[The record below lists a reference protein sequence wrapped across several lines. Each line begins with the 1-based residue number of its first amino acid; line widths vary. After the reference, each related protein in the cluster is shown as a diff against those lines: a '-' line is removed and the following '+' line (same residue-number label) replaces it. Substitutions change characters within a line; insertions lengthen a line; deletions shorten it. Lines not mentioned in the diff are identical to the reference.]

1 VGLERAITL
10 QTVTSLLAVLFYGAL
25 IYAVARHGLRGNRLN
40 QVFSLYLLTMVLW
53 QLAYLMVTLSANAE
67 QALFWYSLVVA
78 VVSGQFVVYFVFIRT
93 LLRIRAPSTL
103 VYLGLLVWGLTV
115 VWVLLGKEPSM
126 LSGIRR
132 DQATSLFVPTFGPLL
147 PFAGGV
153 HYFFLACAMFYL
165 VRGYRTTKSPLQRSR
180 IQYLVLGFVVVLFGT
195 MANFEPR
202 LQPYPVD
209 VGANIVNAFVIAY
222 AIYRYQLLNIR
233 LVVRKGLLYSILTA
247 VIGFAYF
254 LTTFLTVSLFHPVAG
269 YQLVLSLIIGALT
282 AVVVEPLRSRVQ
294 SWIDRFF
301 FREQYDASRMLQDL
315 SRTSAAVLNQDQLTG
330 MILDA
335 VISTM
340 HIGRAVLFLKQ
351 EGSGEFQMVSQRGL
365 GDSAVLRLRRD
376 HPVVYWLNGHDG
388 ILTRRD
394 MELLPVF
401 KALWGQEEADLDT
414 IGAELFIPLKVKDA
428 LVGIFAVGSKLSQEA
443 YSQADQLTLTTL
455 ANQTA
460 VAVANARLYSAEQ
473 RRVKE
478 SRVLL
483 DIAAAVGSTLDL
495 TEILK
500 FISRRTA
507 EVCQVH
513 RCSIFLLDAQRQSA
527 LPLMSQ
533 LASGETDEELWK
545 RFRYQ
550 TYVQQLDQS
559 PIFRAV
565 IRDRQPLVLGA
576 SELEALP
583 GAWVAPFTISSVLIV
598 PLIARDQVI
607 GAMALD
613 QVEPGKRFS
622 DEQINLAMTLGSQT
636 AAAIE
641 NARLHEQTIKEK
653 ARAEAILQET
663 FSGIV
668 VVDERLRIVSMNPG
682 AELITGYLAEEV
694 VGRRVDTVF
703 GLEMGGPDSPLTCA
717 FETGADVLPLET
729 MLTVR
734 HGSKDVLLGV
744 TPLPAG
750 NQPSKQC
757 LLSFTDVTK
766 LKEVD
771 RLRSSIVANVS
782 HELRTPLAS
791 IKAYTELLLV
801 GADEDDG
808 KLRQEWLAV
817 ISQETDRVTALVS
830 DMLNLARLESEHVE
844 LVKEPLDLAALI
856 ADVVASFRVQL
867 ERRNLVLALTVQP
880 DLPKLLADRG
890 LIEIL
895 VRNLVDN
902 AVKFSQEGGHV
913 RVMAWHGDDH
923 VSFLVE
929 DDGMGIPEDALPQLF
944 TKFFRVPSTDAA
956 AVQGTGL
963 GLALAKEAAAVHG
976 GRIEV
981 KSTLGQGSQFT
992 VILPRNNSVSSE
1004 ADDVS
1009 SEGGEGAVA

>member
-1 VGLERAITL
+1 MGLELGITL
-10 QTVTSLLAVLFYGAL
+10 QTVAPLLAVLCYGAL
-25 IYAVARHGLRGNRLN
+25 IYVVLRHGLRGNSLN

-53 QLAYLMVTLSANAE
+53 QIAYLMVTLSRNAE
-67 QALFWYSLVVA
+67 WALFWYGLVVA
-78 VVSGQFVVYFVFIRT
+78 VVSGQFVVYFVFTRT
-93 LLRIRAPSTL
+93 LLRIRGPSTL
-103 VYLGLLVWGLTV
+103 VYAGLLVWGLTV
-115 VWVLLGKEPSM
+115 VWVLLGKEPSFF
-126 LSGIRR
+126 SGIHQ
-132 DQATSLFVPTFGPLL
+132 DQATGLFVPTFGPLL
-147 PFAGGV
+147 PFVGV
-153 HYFFLACAMFYL
+153 ANYFFLACAIFYL
-165 VRGYRTTKSPLQRSR
+165 VRGYYTTRSPLQRSR
-180 IQYLVLGFVVVLFGT
+180 IQYLLLGVGVVLLGT
-195 MANFEPR
+195 MANFVPR
-202 LQPYPVD
+202 FQPYPVD
-209 VGANIVNAFVIAY
+209 VGANIINALLIAY

-233 LVVRKGLLYSILTA
+233 LVLRKGLLYSIPTA
-247 VIGFAYF
+247 IIGFAYF
-254 LTTFLTVSLFHPVAG
+254 LTTFLAVSLFHLVAG
-269 YQLVLSLIIGALT
+269 YQLLLSLIIGALT
-282 AVVVEPLRSRVQ
+282 AVLVEPLRSRVQ
-294 SWIDRFF
+294 SWIDRLF
-301 FREQYDASRMLQDL
+301 FREQYDASLMLQDL
-315 SRTSAAVLNQDQLTG
+315 SRTSASVLDQDQLIG

-335 VISTM
+335 VRSTM
-340 HIGRAVLFLKQ
+340 HIGRAAFFLKH
-351 EGSGEFQMVSQRGL
+351 EGSGEFPLVVERGL
-365 GDSAVLRLRRD
+365 GDAADLRLRRD
-376 HPVVYWLNGHDG
+376 HPVVDWLNGHDG
-388 ILTRRD
+388 IITRRD
-394 MELLPVF
+394 MELLPLF
-401 KALWGQEEADLDT
+401 KALWGQERADLDT
-414 IGAELFIPLKVKDA
+414 IDAELFIPLKVKGA
-428 LVGIFAVGSKLSQEA
+428 LVGIFAVGSKLSEET

-483 DIAAAVGSTLDL
+483 DIAAVVSSTLDL
-495 TEILK
+495 TQVLK
-500 FISRRTA
+500 LIARRTA
-507 EVCQVH
+507 EACQVH

-533 LASGETDEELWK
+533 LASGETDEELWQ

-550 TYVQQLDQS
+550 AYVQQLDQV
-559 PIFRAV
+559 PILQAV
-565 IRDRQPLVLGA
+565 LKDREPLVLHAG
-576 SELEALP
+576 ELESLP
-583 GAWVAPFTISSVLIV
+583 GTWVAPFNINSVLIV
-598 PLIARDQVI
+598 PLIARDEVI

-622 DEQINLAMTLGSQT
+622 DEQINLAMTIGSQT

-641 NARLHEQTIKEK
+641 NARLHEQTIQEK

-682 AELITGYLAEEV
+682 AELITGYQAQDM
-694 VGRRVDTVF
+694 VGRRADAVF
-703 GLEMGGPDSPLTCA
+703 GLEMGGPDSPLTRA
-717 FETGADVLPLET
+717 FEAGAEVPPLET
-729 MLTVR
+729 ILRVR

-750 NQPSKQC
+750 SQPPNQC
-757 LLSFTDVTK
+757 LLTFTDVSK

-791 IKAYTELLLV
+791 IKAYTELLLT
-801 GADEDDG
+801 GADEADG

-817 ISQETDRVTALVS
+817 IGQETDRVTALVS

-844 LVKEPLDLAALI
+844 LVREPLDLGALI
-856 ADVVASFRVQL
+856 TDVVASFRVQL
-867 ERRNLVLALTVQP
+867 EQRDLVLALTVQP
-880 DLPKLLADRG
+880 DLPQLLADRG

-902 AVKFSQEGGHV
+902 AVKFGREGGHV
-913 RVMAWHGDDH
+913 RVSVWHGDEH

-963 GLALAKEAAAVHG
+963 GLALAREAAAVHG

-981 KSTLGQGSQFT
+981 KSSLGEGSRFT
-992 VILPRNNSVSSE
+992 VILPRANSLSLG

-1009 SEGGEGAVA
+1009 PEGASAVA